1 MNFIGE
7 YIAKL
12 DNKGRTAFPA
22 PLRRQLEQL
31 EQDKMVLTKGI
42 DKCLVLY
49 PIKEWDKLN
58 EKLNRLNQFVEKN
71 RRFIRQFRSGHVE
84 VSLDTAGRILIH
96 KPHIDYAAIQSEVY
110 FVANGKTIEIW
121 AKERYEEEVNSNSE
135 DFGKLAEDVMGD
147 IDFDFNT
154 D

>member
-12 DNKGRTAFPA
+12 DNKGRAVFPA
-22 PLRRQLEQL
+22 SLRRQLESL
-31 EQDKMVLTKGI
+31 EQDKFVLTKGI

-71 RRFIRQFRSGHVE
+71 RRFIRQFRSGHIE
-84 VSLDTAGRILIH
+84 TSLDSAGRILIH
-96 KPHIDYAAIQSEVY
+96 KPHLDHTNIKSEVY

-121 AKERYEEEVNSNSE
+121 AKEKYEEEVNSNSE

-147 IDFDFNT
+147 IDFDFNI